1 MAPGSP
7 RPGSAA
13 PIAPIAALAL
23 AGCFHQVPAP
33 APAPAPA
40 APAADAA
47 AASWPE
53 RLEFELA
60 EHSDVV
66 KHGGL
71 AMFSVET
78 SLPVFHSDPPAIAA
92 ALNARIARLGKPDVD
107 PRTHEGSYTIDC
119 SVELA
124 NRYAVILDCAQH
136 LEERPHDDAD
146 DEGPS
151 AAPAEERRLTFGWWL
166 RRGLPDLSLEQ
177 FAPRYDLRAAVD
189 AAVAS
194 QPPGCDLAACAF
206 DPRSFLFDSEGLTLV
221 PTEDCSAMCDAAIPS
236 IPLDELAPAHAWAE
250 ELVKRVRRRVEAGDL
265 LVEGDRAY

>member
-13 PIAPIAALAL
+13 PIATLAAALAL
-23 AGCFHQVPAP
+23 AGCYQRIPAP
-33 APAPAPA
+33 APAPPPAPPA
-40 APAADAA
+40 AEAA
-47 AASWPE
+47 APSWPE
-53 RLEFELA
+53 RLELELA

-78 SLPVFHSDPPAIAA
+78 TLPVFHSDPPAIAA

-124 NRYAVILDCAQH
+124 NRYAVIIDCSQV
-136 LEERPHDDAD
+136 LEEHTHEEAE
-146 DEGPS
+146 EGTG
-151 AAPAEERRLTFGWWL
+151 APAEARRLTFGWWL

-206 DPRSFLFDSEGLTLV
+206 DPKSFLLDGDGLTLV
-221 PTEDCSAMCDAAIPS
+221 PTEDCPAMCDAAIPS
-236 IPLDELAPAHAWAE
+236 IPLEELAPAHAWAQ

-265 LVEGDRAY
+265 LVEGNRSY